1 MKTAFFL
8 FLILIFWQEQS
19 FAQQK
24 TYINH
29 TELGPMF
36 GRVKV
41 SENNFDPR
49 INFSFQTFNG
59 ARINRYHAVGFLIGL
74 DTYPNFNLIPMAFAW
89 RGFWEKGKRST
100 PFAGLDLGKGSA
112 ILEKREVNEWG
123 ENWYEGGFLFSPS
136 LGIRRKGKK
145 GKNDFTWSMGFKRQQ
160 AYFYEGF
167 RDFTNSN
174 NAGTGLPPGF
184 SSVREE
190 AYIFNSLIFKW
201 GMIF

>member
-1 MKTAFFL
+1 MRTAFFL

-29 TELGPMF
+29 TEIGPMF
-36 GRVKV
+36 GRVKI

-59 ARINRYHAVGFLIGL
+59 ARIDKYHAVGFLIGL

-100 PFAGLDLGKGSA
+100 PLRVW
-112 ILEKREVNEWG
+112 IWEKVLQFW
-123 ENWYEGGFLFSPS
+123 
-136 LGIRRKGKK
+136 KK
-145 GKNDFTWSMGFKRQQ
+145 GKSMNGVKIGMRVDFYS
-160 AYFYEGF
+160 ALPL
-167 RDFTNSN
+167 
-174 NAGTGLPPGF
+174 GLEEKEKKEKMILPGVWDLKDSRLF
-184 SSVREE
+184 FMKDSEISPIQITPELACLPGLVP
-190 AYIFNSLIFKW
+190 
-201 GMIF
+201 